1 MSKKSV
7 GIGSLSLILSIIWVF
22 LCITFKNGVCYGDIL
37 FNNIGLKTWSD
48 GNQGLHYT
56 VFYILIFL
64 VSALVIGCKY
74 INDFGARTGKN
85 ISMFLIILMII
96 GTFFSVGI

>member
-1 MSKKSV
+1 M
-7 GIGSLSLILSIIWVF
+7 GIGSLSLILSIIGVF
-22 LCITFKNGVCYGDIL
+22 LCITFKCGVCYGDIL

-64 VSALVIGCKY
+64 VQALVIGLKY

-85 ISMFLIILMII
+85 ISIFSIILLIIC
-96 GTFFSVGI
+96 TFFSVRI

>member
-1 MSKKSV
+1 M
-7 GIGSLSLILSIIWVF
+7 GIGSLSLILSIIGVF
-22 LCITFKNGVCYGDIL
+22 LCITFKCGVCYGDIL

-56 VFYILIFL
+56 VFYILI
-64 VSALVIGCKY
+64 ALVIGRKY

-85 ISMFLIILMII
+85 ISIFSIILLIIC
-96 GTFFSVGI
+96 TFFSVRI